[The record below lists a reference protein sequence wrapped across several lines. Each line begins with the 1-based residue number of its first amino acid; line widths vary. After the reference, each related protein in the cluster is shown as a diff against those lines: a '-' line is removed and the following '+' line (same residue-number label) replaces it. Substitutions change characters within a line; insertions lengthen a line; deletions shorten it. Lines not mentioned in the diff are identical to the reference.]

1 MNIRDRL
8 KLMTPFW
15 LQHRIDLK
23 RCHIAEKKHAKTR
36 PPNTREAHESGAIFH
51 HASIYFE
58 LREWNRSLITANYRR
73 IAGKLSVP
81 MPDIN
86 DARMYEAVEM
96 EKTDQSTKYLTA
108 AGEAFIRAAIREEKK
123 HRREAVGYWFG
134 IAVGLIGS
142 ITGLVSALKS

>member
-1 MNIRDRL
+1 
-8 KLMTPFW
+8 
-15 LQHRIDLK
+15 
-23 RCHIAEKKHAKTR
+23 
-36 PPNTREAHESGAIFH
+36 
-51 HASIYFE
+51 
-58 LREWNRSLITANYRR
+58 
-73 IAGKLSVP
+73 